1 MSNDELNAYS
11 ALSSSGSSSSSITS
25 GSSVNR
31 GLIGYFGDVGRVNGR
46 EGFEGIVELDVN
58 IDGVG
63 VVDVAFMRG
72 GLVLEPLVG
81 PQVGSLEGCGPLVG
95 GLEL

>member
-11 ALSSSGSSSSSITS
+11 ALSSSGSSSIIS

-31 GLIGYFGDVGRVNGR
+31 GLNGIFGDVGRVNGR
-46 EGFEGIVELDVN
+46 EGLEGIVELDVN

-63 VVDVAFMRG
+63 VDVAFISG
-72 GLVLEPLVG
+72 GLVLKPLVG
-81 PQVGSLEGCGPLVG
+81 PQVGGLEGRSPLVG